1 MTTTT
6 TPLDYPASKLARL
19 DDPTTSLEAA
29 ADPTRLRTT
38 HRRRVLAAFAAE
50 PGGLD
55 YHTAAELA
63 GLERHEAQRRI
74 SDLERLGLLDVKRD
88 EDGTEVRTV
97 LVSGRPGRVH
107 VITPAGLEA
116 LQATK

>member
-6 TPLDYPASKLARL
+6 SLDYPALKLARL
-19 DDPTTSLEAA
+19 EDPSTSLESAG
-29 ADPTRLRTT
+29 DPTRVRVT
-38 HRRRVLAAFAAE
+38 HRRRVLAVFAAE
-50 PGGLD
+50 PDGLD
-55 YHTAAELA
+55 YHAAAELS

-107 VITPAGLEA
+107 VITPEGLEA
-116 LQATK
+116 LR